1 MARLTR
7 AESQARTRE
16 HVLDTAYTLFLGEGF
31 TATSMERVAEAAGY
45 SKGAVYSNFATK
57 NELCLAVLDRIAAE
71 QVTQLAA
78 AMGDA
83 PRFEDRIAGFARWA
97 DETIGDSSWT
107 SLEVEFATAN
117 RRDKQVCE
125 QLAQRRRTV
134 TDALAELI
142 RAQAD
147 ELGITPALP
156 ADTAALTLLS
166 LGIGF
171 GVQRAF
177 DPTVPV
183 QPIVDLLRTVM
194 SGRP

>member
-71 QVTQLAA
+71 QVTQLAT

-107 SLEVEFATAN
+107 ALEVEFATAN
-117 RRDKQVCE
+117 RHDQHVCE
-125 QLAQRRRTV
+125 QLAQRRRAV
-134 TDALAELI
+134 TDALAALI
-142 RAQAD
+142 RGQAD

-166 LGIGF
+166 LGIGL

>member
-16 HVLDTAYTLFLGEGF
+16 HILDTAYALFLDAGF
-31 TATSMERVAEAAGY
+31 TATSMERVAETAGY

-71 QVTQLAA
+71 QVTQLTA

-83 PRFEDRIAGFARWA
+83 PHFEDRLAGFARWA

-117 RRDKQVCE
+117 RRDKQVSE
-125 QLAQRRRTV
+125 QLAHRRRTV
-134 TDALAELI
+134 TGALADLI
-142 RAQAD
+142 RAQAE

-166 LGIGF
+166 LGIGL

-183 QPIVDLLRTVM
+183 QPLVDLLRSVM
-194 SGRP
+194 SGCP

>member
-16 HVLDTAYTLFLGEGF
+16 HVLDTAYALFLSDGF
-31 TATSMERVAEAAGY
+31 TATSIERVAEAAGY

-71 QVTQLAA
+71 QVTRLTA

-83 PRFEDRIAGFARWA
+83 PRFEDRIEGFARWA
-97 DETIGDSSWT
+97 DETIGDGSWT

-117 RRDKQVCE
+117 RRDERVCE
-125 QLAQRRRTV
+125 QLAQRRRSV
-134 TDALAELI
+134 TDALADLI
-142 RAQAD
+142 RSQAD

-156 ADTAALTLLS
+156 ADVAALTLLS
-166 LGIGF
+166 LGIGL

-183 QPIVDLLRTVM
+183 QPLVDLLRSVM
-194 SGRP
+194 SGCP

>member
-1 MARLTR
+1 M
-7 AESQARTRE
+7 
-16 HVLDTAYTLFLGEGF
+16 
-31 TATSMERVAEAAGY
+31 
-45 SKGAVYSNFATK
+45 
-57 NELCLAVLDRIAAE
+57 
-71 QVTQLAA
+71 
-78 AMGDA
+78 
-83 PRFEDRIAGFARWA
+83 
-97 DETIGDSSWT
+97 
-107 SLEVEFATAN
+107 EVEFATAN

-166 LGIGF
+166 LGIGL

-183 QPIVDLLRTVM
+183 QPIVDLLRTIM

>member
-16 HVLDTAYTLFLGEGF
+16 HVLDTAYALFLSEGF

-57 NELCLAVLDRIAAE
+57 NDLCLAVLDRIAAE

-83 PRFEDRIAGFARWA
+83 PLFEDRIAGFARWA

-117 RRDKQVCE
+117 RRDKQMCE
-125 QLAQRRRTV
+125 QLARRRRTV
-134 TDALAELI
+134 TDALADLI

-166 LGIGF
+166 LGIGL

-183 QPIVDLLRTVM
+183 QPIVDLLRSVM